1 MTIWLIWTKTIYHIK
16 SLVRCRVTFNLC
28 FRFKAKGESDAQI
41 EMDNLLKN
49 PVKGRIL
56 SSETSIN
63 SWLADNG
70 LISKFIIIKKVFDLE
85 CTLRCIITLLA
96 KISEFL
102 ADF

>member
-1 MTIWLIWTKTIYHIK
+1 M
-16 SLVRCRVTFNLC
+16 TFNLC
-28 FRFKAKGESDAQI
+28 FRFKAKGESDAHI

-70 LISKFIIIKKVFDLE
+70 LIS
-85 CTLRCIITLLA
+85 
-96 KISEFL
+96 
-102 ADF
+102 